1 MLKLGGRVAG
11 PSGGDFSW
19 TGAAGRRW
27 RVGVRGGRWACVLW
41 SAGAVNLA
49 ESRREEGGEV
59 APIRTWNS
67 IVDPW
72 IWVLEHEIG
81 RDRSGAFRK

>member
-1 MLKLGGRVAG
+1 M
-11 PSGGDFSW
+11 
-19 TGAAGRRW
+19 
-27 RVGVRGGRWACVLW
+27 GVRGGRWTCVLW

-49 ESRREEGGEV
+49 ESPREEGGEV

-72 IWVLEHEIG
+72 ICVLEHEIG
-81 RDRSGAFRK
+81 RDRSGAWHGSNTWHGHSWASLLAQ